1 MRFVITLLVLASLAA
16 ACSEPL
22 AEDAPAEEIYSNS
35 CAACHGR
42 ELQGRSGPPLGGE
55 FAPSLGR
62 EKSYFIDTVTKGRS
76 RMPAFRTLLTKDQI
90 ERVVEYVISRQEP

>member
-1 MRFVITLLVLASLAA
+1 MRLVVTLLVLVSLAA

-22 AEDAPAEEIYSNS
+22 AEDAPAEEIYAHS

-42 ELQGRSGPPLGGE
+42 ELRGRSGPPLGGE

-76 RMPAFRTLLTKDQI
+76 RMPAFRTLLTEDQI

>member
-1 MRFVITLLVLASLAA
+1 MRFIAILLVLASLG

-22 AEDAPAEEIYSNS
+22 GEDASGEEIYAHS

-76 RMPAFRTLLTKDQI
+76 RMPAFRTLLTEEQI
-90 ERVVEYVISRQEP
+90 ERVVEFVISRQER